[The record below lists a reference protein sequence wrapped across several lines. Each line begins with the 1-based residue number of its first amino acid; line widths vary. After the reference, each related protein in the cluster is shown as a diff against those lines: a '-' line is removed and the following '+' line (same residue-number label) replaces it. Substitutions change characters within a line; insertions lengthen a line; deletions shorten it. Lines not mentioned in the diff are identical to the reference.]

1 LVILR
6 RLHDAKQIDRAQ
18 FQKLY
23 QEEEVAFATKCDA
36 QASGGNY
43 YATQR
48 VRSGGTRFAR
58 ALIAST
64 LEGRT
69 PYREAQSLLGIKKVA
84 TFKKFAT
91 ELKVSP

>member
-1 LVILR
+1 
-6 RLHDAKQIDRAQ
+6 
-18 FQKLY
+18 
-23 QEEEVAFATKCDA
+23 
-36 QASGGNY
+36 
-43 YATQR
+43 
-48 VRSGGTRFAR
+48 VRSGGNRFAR

-91 ELKVSP
+91 ELKFSP